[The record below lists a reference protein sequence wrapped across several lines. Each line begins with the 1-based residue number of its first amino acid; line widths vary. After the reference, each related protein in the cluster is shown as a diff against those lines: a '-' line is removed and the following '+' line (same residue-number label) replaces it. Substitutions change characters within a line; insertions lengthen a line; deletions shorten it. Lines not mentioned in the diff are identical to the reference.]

1 MRSTVGLKAVMAVT
15 GAVLLTFVVAHAVGD
30 LKFFAGPKSFDGY
43 AEWLRTIGSPV
54 LGHGWY
60 LWAQRAVLCACAVG
74 HLAAATA
81 LTVRDRRARPVR
93 YRHRPRAT
101 TGYAARTM
109 RWSGVIVG
117 LFVVYRVLDVSTAA
131 GHPYHHLAQGF
142 RHWYVSA
149 AYIAA
154 VLAFGFHLRHGVHAA
169 VRSLGGPGART
180 LAAATA
186 VGVTAAFLAV
196 PLAVVT
202 GVTS

>member
-1 MRSTVGLKAVMAVT
+1 
-15 GAVLLTFVVAHAVGD
+15 
-30 LKFFAGPKSFDGY
+30 
-43 AEWLRTIGSPV
+43 
-54 LGHGWY
+54 
-60 LWAQRAVLCACAVG
+60 
-74 HLAAATA
+74 
-81 LTVRDRRARPVR
+81 
-93 YRHRPRAT
+93 
-101 TGYAARTM
+101 M

-117 LFVVYRVLDVSTAA
+117 LFVVYHVLDVSTAA